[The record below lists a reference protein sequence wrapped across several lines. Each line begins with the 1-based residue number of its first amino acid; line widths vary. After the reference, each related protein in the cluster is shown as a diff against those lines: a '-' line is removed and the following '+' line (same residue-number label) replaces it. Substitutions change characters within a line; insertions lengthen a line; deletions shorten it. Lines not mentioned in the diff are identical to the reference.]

1 MKQALQEICGENRA
15 TTDPFELAPYAK
27 DVAYV
32 PAILVHLLTKPLPK
46 AVVQPISAE
55 EISRLIKWAKQGK
68 ISVTVRGGG
77 STAYFNSVPM
87 KSGLV
92 IDTNRLQGFSKI
104 ELDQGNHRKM
114 VWVKAGMTWKD
125 LDDGLRQQG
134 YAVCSCPSSAP
145 SATIGGWVS
154 MGGLG
159 IGSVPYGSIH
169 DQVMAI
175 RSVTATGEIVE
186 LSRPDKGDARNKGS
200 EPSDLQFK
208 DLMGTEGTRG
218 IITEIK
224 LLVRDVPEKEE
235 HLLAVFNNETETGT
249 MMAWLGGEHFTALYN
264 VHFSSPEFIRT
275 LQEAGYADDIPTGK
289 YSLEIDLE
297 GKRSDVDKAVAR
309 ITNHVKLLG
318 GALLPDGV
326 GAEEWANRYK
336 SLRLEQTLPS
346 LLAAE
351 MILPVSKFA
360 AFYERLRQ
368 LGQKTNTLCVTYAH
382 LVSPEM
388 ALVMVLYPSDELN
401 LIRYI
406 VDLSF
411 TSNLYKLGHSLG
423 GKPYVIGF
431 WNTPYLGKIYDKAER
446 DRRSQRKQ
454 AVDPHA
460 MLNPGKCYN
469 PPNIILNS
477 YVFGF
482 GMIMIG
488 LFRPLV
494 LKILKGGKGR

>member
-1 MKQALQEICGENRA
+1 MEQALQKICRKRV
-15 TTDPFELAPYAK
+15 TTDPFECAPYAK
-27 DVAYV
+27 DVAYI
-32 PAILVHLLTKPLPK
+32 PGILVHLFTKPVPK

-55 EISRLIKWAKQGK
+55 EISSLIKWAKQGK
-68 ISVTVRGGG
+68 IPVTVRGGG

-87 KSGLV
+87 RSGLV

-104 ELDQGNHRKM
+104 ELSQGSNRKM

-134 YAVCSCPSSAP
+134 CAVCSSPSSAP

-159 IGSVPYGSIH
+159 IGSVPYGPVH
-169 DQVMAI
+169 DQIMAI
-175 RSVTATGEIVE
+175 RGVTASGEIVE
-186 LSRPDKGDARNKGS
+186 LSRPDKDPAKIQGS
-200 EPSDLQFK
+200 EELGLQFN

-218 IITEIK
+218 IITEIN

-235 HLLAVFNNETETGT
+235 HLLAVFNRETDTGS
-249 MMAWLGGEHFTALYN
+249 MMSWLGGEHFTSLYN
-264 VHFSSPEFIRT
+264 VHFSSPEFIMT
-275 LQEAGYADDIPTGK
+275 LQEAGYAQEIPPGK

-297 GKRSDVDKAVAR
+297 GQRNEVDKAVAHIR
-309 ITNHVKLLG
+309 KQVQVLG
-318 GALLPDGV
+318 GTLLPDGV
-326 GAEEWANRYK
+326 GAEEWADRFK

-346 LLAAE
+346 LQAAE
-351 MILPVSKFA
+351 ITLPVSNFA
-360 AFYERLRQ
+360 AFYKGLSK
-368 LGQKTNTLCVTYAH
+368 LAQKRKTLCVTYAH

-401 LIRYI
+401 TIRYI
-406 VDLSF
+406 ADLSF
-411 TSNLYKLGHSLG
+411 ISQIYKLGQSFG
-423 GKPYVIGF
+423 GKPYVIGL
-431 WNTPYLGKIYDKAER
+431 WNTPYLGKVYDRSER
-446 DRRSQRKQ
+446 ERRRQRKQ
-454 AVDPHA
+454 ALDPQA
-460 MLNPGKCYN
+460 LLNPGKGYN
-469 PPNIILNS
+469 PPSIILNS

-482 GMIMIG
+482 GMILIG

>member
-1 MKQALQEICGENRA
+1 
-15 TTDPFELAPYAK
+15 
-27 DVAYV
+27 
-32 PAILVHLLTKPLPK
+32 
-46 AVVQPISAE
+46 
-55 EISRLIKWAKQGK
+55 
-68 ISVTVRGGG
+68 
-77 STAYFNSVPM
+77 
-87 KSGLV
+87 
-92 IDTNRLQGFSKI
+92 
-104 ELDQGNHRKM
+104 
-114 VWVKAGMTWKD
+114 
-125 LDDGLRQQG
+125 
-134 YAVCSCPSSAP
+134 
-145 SATIGGWVS
+145 

-159 IGSVPYGSIH
+159 IGSVPYGSVH

-175 RSVTATGEIVE
+175 RGVMASGDIVE
-186 LSRPDKGDARNKGS
+186 LSRPDKGAAEHGA
-200 EPSDLQFK
+200 EELDLQFN

-218 IITEIK
+218 IIVEVK
-224 LLVRDVPEKEE
+224 LLVRDVPEQEE
-235 HLLAVFNNETETGT
+235 HLLAVFNTAADTGT
-249 MMAWLGGEHFTALYN
+249 MMSWLGGEHFTALYN
-264 VHFSSPEFIRT
+264 VHFSSPEFIAT
-275 LQEAGYADDIPTGK
+275 LQQAACALEIPPGK

-297 GKRSDVDKAVAR
+297 GKRGDVKQAVANIKKQVEFLR
-309 ITNHVKLLG
+309 GT
-318 GALLPDGV
+318 LLPEGV
-326 GAEEWANRYK
+326 GAEEWADRFK

-351 MILPVSKFA
+351 MTLPVSQFA
-360 AFYERLRQ
+360 VFYEKLRQ
-368 LGQKTNTLCVTYAH
+368 LGQKTDTLCITYAH
-382 LVSPEM
+382 LVSPET

-411 TSNLYKLGHSLG
+411 TSNLYKLGESLG

-446 DRRSQRKQ
+446 ECRLKRKQ

-460 MLNPGKCYN
+460 MLNPGKGYN

>member
-1 MKQALQEICGENRA
+1 MEQALQDICGEKRA

-32 PAILVHLLTKPLPK
+32 PAILVNLLTDSVPK

-55 EISRLIKWAKQGK
+55 EISRLIKWAKQAK
-68 ISVTVRGGG
+68 LPVTVRGGG

-92 IDTNRLQGFSKI
+92 IDTNRLQGFSDI
-104 ELDQGNHRKM
+104 ELSPENNKT

-134 YAVCSCPSSAP
+134 CAVCSCPSSAP

-159 IGSVPYGSIH
+159 IGSVPYGSVH

-175 RSVTATGEIVE
+175 RSVTAAGDIVE
-186 LSRPDKGDARNKGS
+186 LAQAT
-200 EPSDLQFK
+200 EPSDLQLK

-235 HLLAVFNNETETGT
+235 HLLAVFNNETDTGAL
-249 MMAWLGGEHFTALYN
+249 MSWVGGEHFTSLYN
-264 VHFSSPEFIRT
+264 VHFSSPEFIMT
-275 LQEAGYADDIPTGK
+275 LQKAGYAHEIPPGK

-297 GKRSDVDKAVAR
+297 GKRGDVDNAIAQ
-309 ITNHVKLLG
+309 ITSQVKLLG
-318 GALLPDGV
+318 GTLLAAGV
-326 GAEEWANRYK
+326 GAEEWADRFK

-351 MILPVSKFA
+351 MTLPVSQFA
-360 AFYERLRQ
+360 TFYERLRQ

-382 LVSPEM
+382 LVSPDM

-401 LIRYI
+401 LIRYV

-411 TSNLYKLGHSLG
+411 TNNLYKLGNSLG

-431 WNTPYLGKIYDKAER
+431 WNTPYLGKIYDKEER
-446 DRRSQRKQ
+446 DRRLQRKH

-460 MLNPGKCYN
+460 LLNPGKGYN

-482 GMIMIG
+482 AMLMLGF
-488 LFRPLV
+488 FRPLV
-494 LKILKGGKGR
+494 LKVLKGGKGQ

>member
-1 MKQALQEICGENRA
+1 MEQALQKICGEKRT

-32 PAILVHLLTKPLPK
+32 PAILVNLLTNPLPN

-55 EISRLIKWAKQGK
+55 EISSLIKWARQGK
-68 ISVTVRGGG
+68 IPVTVRGGG
-77 STAYFNSVPM
+77 STAYFNCIPM

-92 IDTNRLQGFSKI
+92 IDMNRLQGFSEI
-104 ELDQGNHRKM
+104 ELDQGSQKKM

-134 YAVCSCPSSAP
+134 CAVCSSPSSAP

-159 IGSVPYGSIH
+159 IGSVPYGSVH
-169 DQVMAI
+169 DQIMAI
-175 RSVTATGEIVE
+175 RGVTATGEIVE
-186 LSRPDKGDARNKGS
+186 LSRPDKAPARNQGS
-200 EPSDLQFK
+200 EQSGLQFK

-235 HLLAVFNNETETGT
+235 HLLAVFNNATDTGV
-249 MMAWLGGEHFTALYN
+249 MMSWLGGEHFTSLYN
-264 VHFSSPEFIRT
+264 VHFSSPEFIMS
-275 LQEAGYADDIPTGK
+275 LQKAGYAQEIPPGK

-297 GKRSDVDKAVAR
+297 GKRDEVDQAVAHIR
-309 ITNHVKLLG
+309 KQVKVLG
-318 GALLPDGV
+318 GTLLPDGV
-326 GAEEWANRYK
+326 GAEEWADRFK

-351 MILPVSKFA
+351 MTLPVRNFA
-360 AFYERLRQ
+360 AFYERLSK

-382 LVSPEM
+382 LVSPDM

-431 WNTPYLGKIYDKAER
+431 WNTPYLGKIYDKGER
-446 DRRSQRKQ
+446 GRRRQRKQ
-454 AVDPHA
+454 AADPQA
-460 MLNPGKCYN
+460 LLNPGKGYN

-477 YVFGF
+477 HVFGLA
-482 GMIMIG
+482 MIMIG
-488 LFRPLV
+488 LFRPMV
-494 LKILKGGKGR
+494 LKILKGGKGQ

>member
-1 MKQALQEICGENRA
+1 MEHALQKICGKRV
-15 TTDPFELAPYAK
+15 TTDPFECAPYAK
-27 DVAYV
+27 DVAYI
-32 PAILVHLLTKPLPK
+32 PGILVHLLTNPVPK

-55 EISRLIKWAKQGK
+55 EISSLIKWAKQGK
-68 ISVTVRGGG
+68 IPVTVRGGG

-87 KSGLV
+87 RSGLV
-92 IDTNRLQGFSKI
+92 IDTNRLQGFSKL
-104 ELDQGNHRKM
+104 ELSQGSNRKM

-134 YAVCSCPSSAP
+134 CAVCSSPSSAP

-159 IGSVPYGSIH
+159 IGSVPYGSVH
-169 DQVMAI
+169 DQIMAI
-175 RSVTATGEIVE
+175 RGVTATGEIVE
-186 LSRPDKGDARNKGS
+186 LSRPDKDPAKIQGS
-200 EPSDLQFK
+200 EELGLQFS

-235 HLLAVFNNETETGT
+235 HLLAVFNNETDTGS
-249 MMAWLGGEHFTALYN
+249 MMSWLGGENFTSLYN
-264 VHFSSPEFIRT
+264 VHFSSPEFIMT
-275 LQEAGYADDIPTGK
+275 LQEAGYAHEIPLGK
-289 YSLEIDLE
+289 FSLEIDLE
-297 GKRSDVDKAVAR
+297 GKRDEVDEAVAHIR
-309 ITNHVKLLG
+309 NHVQVLG
-318 GALLPDGV
+318 GTLLPDGV
-326 GAEEWANRYK
+326 GAEEWADRFK

-346 LLAAE
+346 LQAAE
-351 MILPVSKFA
+351 ITLPVSNFA
-360 AFYERLRQ
+360 AFYEGLSK
-368 LGQKTNTLCVTYAH
+368 LGQKTKTLCVTYAH

-401 LIRYI
+401 TIRYI
-406 VDLSF
+406 ADLSF
-411 TSNLYKLGHSLG
+411 ISQIYKLGQSFG
-423 GKPYVIGF
+423 GKPYVIGL
-431 WNTPYLGKIYDKAER
+431 WNTPYLGKVYDQGER
-446 DRRSQRKQ
+446 ERRRQRKRALDPQ
-454 AVDPHA
+454 AL
-460 MLNPGKCYN
+460 LNPGKGYN
-469 PPNIILNS
+469 PPSIILNS

>member
-1 MKQALQEICGENRA
+1 MKQALQEICGEKRA

-32 PAILVHLLTKPLPK
+32 PAILVHLLTNPLPK

-55 EISRLIKWAKQGK
+55 EISRLIKWAEQGK
-68 ISVTVRGGG
+68 VPVTVRGGG

-87 KSGLV
+87 SSGLV
-92 IDTNRLQGFSKI
+92 IDTNRLQGFSDI
-104 ELDQGNHRKM
+104 ELSPEKDKKM

-159 IGSVPYGSIH
+159 IGSVPYGSVH
-169 DQVMAI
+169 DQVMAM
-175 RSVTATGEIVE
+175 RGVTATGEIVE
-186 LSRPDKGDARNKGS
+186 LARPDKGEARNKGS
-200 EPSDLQFK
+200 EPSVLQFN

-235 HLLAVFNNETETGT
+235 HLLAVFNNETETGA
-249 MMAWLGGEHFTALYN
+249 MMSWLGGEHFTSLYN
-264 VHFSSPEFIRT
+264 VHFSSPEFITT
-275 LQEAGYADDIPTGK
+275 LQEAGYAHEIPTGK

-297 GKRSDVDKAVAR
+297 GKRDDVDKEVAH
-309 ITNHVKLLG
+309 ITKQVKLQG
-318 GALLPDGV
+318 GNLLPDGV
-326 GAEEWANRYK
+326 GAEEWADRFK

-351 MILPVSKFA
+351 MTLPVSQFA

-382 LVSPEM
+382 LVSSEM
-388 ALVMVLYPSDELN
+388 ALVMVLYPSNELN

-431 WNTPYLGKIYDKAER
+431 WNTPYLGKIYDKSER

-460 MLNPGKCYN
+460 MLNPGKGYN

>member
-1 MKQALQEICGENRA
+1 MEQALQKICGEKRA

-32 PAILVHLLTKPLPK
+32 PAILVHLLTNPLPK

-55 EISRLIKWAKQGK
+55 EISSLIKWAKQGE
-68 ISVTVRGGG
+68 IPVTVRGGG
-77 STAYFNSVPM
+77 STAYFNCIPM

-92 IDTNRLQGFSKI
+92 IDTNRLQGFSEL
-104 ELDQGNHRKM
+104 ELDQGDRKT

-134 YAVCSCPSSAP
+134 CAVCSSPSSAP

-159 IGSVPYGSIH
+159 IGSVPYGSVH

-186 LSRPDKGDARNKGS
+186 LSRPDKGTAKNNRS
-200 EPSDLQFK
+200 EQSDLQFY

-235 HLLAVFNNETETGT
+235 HLLAVFNNVTDTGS
-249 MMAWLGGEHFTALYN
+249 MMAWLGGEHFASLYN
-264 VHFSSPEFIRT
+264 VHFSSPEFIMS
-275 LQEAGYADDIPTGK
+275 LQKAGYAEEIPPGK

-297 GKRSDVDKAVAR
+297 GKCDDVDKAIAH
-309 ITNHVKLLG
+309 ITSHVKLQG
-318 GALLPDGV
+318 GTLLPEGV
-326 GAEEWANRYK
+326 GAEEWNDRFK

-351 MILPVSKFA
+351 MTLPVSNFA
-360 AFYERLRQ
+360 AFYERLSK

-382 LVSPEM
+382 LVSPER

-431 WNTPYLGKIYDKAER
+431 WNTPYLGKIYDKGER
-446 DRRSQRKQ
+446 ERRLQRKQ

>member
-1 MKQALQEICGENRA
+1 VEQALQKICGEKRT

-32 PAILVHLLTKPLPK
+32 PAILVHLLTNPLPK

-55 EISRLIKWAKQGK
+55 EISSLIKWAKQGK
-68 ISVTVRGGG
+68 IPVTVRGGG
-77 STAYFNSVPM
+77 STAYFNCIPM

-92 IDTNRLQGFSKI
+92 IDTNRLQGFSEV
-104 ELDQGNHRKM
+104 ELDPGSPKKM

-134 YAVCSCPSSAP
+134 CAVCSSPSSAP

-159 IGSVPYGSIH
+159 IGSVPYGSVH
-169 DQVMAI
+169 DQIMAL
-175 RSVTATGEIVE
+175 RVVTATGEIVE
-186 LSRPDKGDARNKGS
+186 LARPDKSPARNKGS
-200 EPSDLQFK
+200 EQASLQFN

-224 LLVRDVPEKEE
+224 LLVRDVPEKEK
-235 HLLAVFNNETETGT
+235 HLLAVFNNETDTGA
-249 MMAWLGGEHFTALYN
+249 MMSWLGGEQFTSLYN
-264 VHFSSPEFIRT
+264 VHFSSPEFIMA
-275 LQEAGYADDIPTGK
+275 LQKAGYAQEIPPGK

-297 GKRSDVDKAVAR
+297 GKRDEVDQAIAL
-309 ITNHVKLLG
+309 IINYVKLQG
-318 GALLPDGV
+318 GTLLPDEV
-326 GAEEWANRYK
+326 GAEEWADRFK

-351 MILPVSKFA
+351 MTLPVSNFA
-360 AFYERLRQ
+360 AFYKRLSK
-368 LGQKTNTLCVTYAH
+368 LGQKTDTLCVTYAH
-382 LVSPEM
+382 LVSPGM

-411 TSNLYKLGHSLG
+411 TCDLYKLGHSLG

-431 WNTPYLGKIYDKAER
+431 WNTPYLGKIYDKGER
-446 DRRSQRKQ
+446 ERRRRRKQ
-454 AVDPHA
+454 AADPQA
-460 MLNPGKCYN
+460 LLNPGKGYN
-469 PPNIILNS
+469 PPSIILNS

-494 LKILKGGKGR
+494 LKLLKGGKGQ

>member
-1 MKQALQEICGENRA
+1 MEQALQKICGEKRA
-15 TTDPFELAPYAK
+15 TTDPFELAPYTK

-32 PAILVHLLTKPLPK
+32 PAILVNLLTNPLPK

-55 EISRLIKWAKQGK
+55 EISSVIKWARQANMP
-68 ISVTVRGGG
+68 ITVRGGG
-77 STAYFNSVPM
+77 STAYFNCIPM

-92 IDTNRLQGFSKI
+92 IDTNRLQGFSEI
-104 ELDQGNHRKM
+104 ELDPGSHQKM

-134 YAVCSCPSSAP
+134 CAVCSSPSSAP

-159 IGSVPYGSIH
+159 IGSVPYGSVH
-169 DQVMAI
+169 DQVMAL

-186 LSRPDKGDARNKGS
+186 LSRPDKGPARNKGA
-200 EPSDLQFK
+200 EDLQFN

-235 HLLAVFNNETETGT
+235 HLLAVFNHETDTGA
-249 MMAWLGGEHFTALYN
+249 MMSWLGGKHFTALYN
-264 VHFSSPEFIRT
+264 VHFSSPEFIMT
-275 LQEAGYADDIPTGK
+275 LQKAGYAPEIPSGK

-297 GKRSDVDKAVAR
+297 GKRIDVDQAIAQ
-309 ITNHVKLLG
+309 ITKQVELLSG
-318 GALLPDGV
+318 TLLPEGV
-326 GAEEWANRYK
+326 GAEEWKDRFK

-351 MILPVSKFA
+351 ITLPISQFA
-360 AFYERLRQ
+360 TFYARLRQ
-368 LGQKTNTLCVTYAH
+368 LGQKTDTLCVTYAH
-382 LVSPEM
+382 LVSPDT

-411 TSNLYKLGHSLG
+411 TSNLYKLGNSLG

-431 WNTPYLGKIYDKAER
+431 WNTAYLKKIYTKEER
-446 DRRSQRKQ
+446 DRRLQRKH

-460 MLNPGKCYN
+460 MLNPGKGYN

-477 YVFGF
+477 TVFGF

-494 LKILKGGKGR
+494 LKIQKGGKGQ